1 MKSIIHDIESQ
12 LDAIV
17 NVIPEDQFRKCI
29 NEYQRSLES
38 YRQTAAG
45 QQTFIRNTSDPEIN
59 SLRDKL
65 VEFQAAAQNIIGKE
79 ESGARAIAGGVFSF
93 DGSANTQPLKSAFRN
108 LFDSGQ
114 QESDQ
119 EVFTHQSPQFKVIW
133 AAVGLDLDD
142 TLFIWIADSAVT
154 FWLLIESVVWFFNS
168 SPICDGIPLA

>member
-1 MKSIIHDIESQ
+1 MMEYVQQLKRQHLSLMKQDISRNLQIALVELKQNDENLLEMKSIIHDIESQ

-65 VEFQAAAQNIIGKE
+65 VAFQAAAQNIIGKE

-93 DGSANTQPLKSAFRN
+93 DGSANTQPFKSAFRN

-119 EVFTHQSPQFKVIW
+119 EVFTHQSPQFKVI
-133 AAVGLDLDD
+133 
-142 TLFIWIADSAVT
+142 
-154 FWLLIESVVWFFNS
+154 
-168 SPICDGIPLA
+168 

>member
-1 MKSIIHDIESQ
+1 MEYVQQLKRQHLSLMKQDISRNLQIALVELKQNDENLLEMKSIIHDIESQ

-119 EVFTHQSPQFKVIW
+119 EVFTHQSPQFKVI
-133 AAVGLDLDD
+133 
-142 TLFIWIADSAVT
+142 
-154 FWLLIESVVWFFNS
+154 
-168 SPICDGIPLA
+168 

>member
-1 MKSIIHDIESQ
+1 MMEYVQQLKRQHLSLMKQDISRNLQIALVELKQNDENLLEMKSIIHDIESQ

-119 EVFTHQSPQFKVIW
+119 EVFTHQSPQFKVI
-133 AAVGLDLDD
+133 
-142 TLFIWIADSAVT
+142 
-154 FWLLIESVVWFFNS
+154 
-168 SPICDGIPLA
+168 